1 MYYTKLQ
8 YIYHVNGGTCQYHAG
23 TYICHCL
30 SGFMGGFCEEKIT
43 DENTKT
49 RYVWTWVA
57 VTSTNYNCLRDSD
70 AV

>member
-1 MYYTKLQ
+1 MDT
-8 YIYHVNGGTCQYHAG
+8 N
-23 TYICHCL
+23 ICACGEGYEGDTHDNK
-30 SGFMGGFCEEKIT
+30 GFCEEKIT

-57 VTSTNYNCLRDSD
+57 VTSTKYNCLRDSD